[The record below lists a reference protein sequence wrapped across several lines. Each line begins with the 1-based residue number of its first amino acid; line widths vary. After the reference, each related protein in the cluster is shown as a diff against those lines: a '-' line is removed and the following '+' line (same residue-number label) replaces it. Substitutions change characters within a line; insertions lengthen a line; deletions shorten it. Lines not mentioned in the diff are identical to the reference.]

1 MRTYTVTRKKGSK
14 LGNVSYSVGTFSF
27 QFKKGSSIFRGVPE
41 VIAVKVE
48 AAYKAD
54 FNVKLEVET
63 AEPDEIVDEIKK
75 ENE

>member
-41 VIAVKVE
+41 VIAVRVE
-48 AAYKAD
+48 D
-54 FNVKLEVET
+54 TGGGGGFRGRCSGWWT
-63 AEPDEIVDEIKK
+63 APE
-75 ENE
+75 